1 MYNFFC
7 KVTYKK
13 NTDNSCPTNN
23 ILVYLC
29 DDANTIFIVMKTDTL
44 TDSLCGRNRLVAI
57 GVPAVYVAVA
67 VVLQCCLGNIAP
79 AWWAFPIN
87 VVVLLVLL
95 IGLLIAWREVGQRWF
110 VQLLA
115 SGKCSVVAL
124 MLVTGGCLIKGFVP
138 PAAASSAVCVR
149 LGLHDFTSSW
159 IFAFCIVLLVG
170 NLWLVVVRRSTKAPH
185 AWRFALNHI
194 GVLIT
199 IVSLFFGAADTHKWR
214 IVAQHGVPTD
224 MGYDAAGTPHGLGY
238 AITLDTFAV
247 SFFDNGTPAAFYADI
262 STEQGT
268 QRISVNQPWHR
279 SWCEDV
285 YLNSYDTQAGA
296 ASQFCVL
303 ERVVQPWKY
312 VTWCGIVMMIG
323 GALLLFFDG
332 RKHQSVSKSK
342 TKSTDRP

>member
-23 ILVYLC
+23 ILIYLC
-29 DDANTIFIVMKTDTL
+29 DNENTIFIVMKTDTL

-57 GVPAVYVAVA
+57 GVSAVYVAVA

-79 AWWAFPIN
+79 AWWAFPMN
-87 VVVLLVLL
+87 VAVLLVLL

-214 IVAQHGVPTD
+214 IVAQHGVPSD

>member
-1 MYNFFC
+1 
-7 KVTYKK
+7 
-13 NTDNSCPTNN
+13 
-23 ILVYLC
+23 
-29 DDANTIFIVMKTDTL
+29 MKTDTL

-57 GVPAVYVAVA
+57 GVSAVYVAVA

-79 AWWAFPIN
+79 AWWAFPMN
-87 VVVLLVLL
+87 VAVLLVLL

-214 IVAQHGVPTD
+214 IVAQHGVPSD